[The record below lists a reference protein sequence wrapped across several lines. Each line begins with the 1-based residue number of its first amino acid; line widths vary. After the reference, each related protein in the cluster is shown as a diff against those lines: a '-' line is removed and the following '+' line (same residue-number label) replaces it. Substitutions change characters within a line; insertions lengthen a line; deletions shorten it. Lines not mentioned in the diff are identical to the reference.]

1 MNNRFHSS
9 HRKQPST
16 ITKKRRLDWVISA
29 TSTTNPNDPND
40 GLGDL
45 NDIFNDDPFSSA
57 AVMSPTGDGTRGE
70 VGLSQLGSPGQGSGA
85 NRSKSWQCKLGKGQ

>member
-1 MNNRFHSS
+1 MNDGDLGFGLGDLGN
-9 HRKQPST
+9 
-16 ITKKRRLDWVISA
+16 IDDM
-29 TSTTNPNDPND
+29 NPNDPND

-45 NDIFNDDPFSSA
+45 NDIFNDNPFCSA